1 VLPSLAGNGKHNIV
15 VFTDSV
21 SVFLI
26 LAGQEAENSY
36 PASAEVKNTYSYAS
50 ILLFAFVL

>member
-1 VLPSLAGNGKHNIV
+1 MLPSLAGNGKHNIV